1 MKIRGMP
8 DAPETVWLR
17 LTVTGTYY
25 HTSPY
30 DEPDAV
36 RYVRADLYDVLVERM
51 RTVRS
56 WCAAPNQEPLGELE
70 IAALR
75 YLPPGP

>member
-25 HTSPY
+25 HTSLH

-36 RYVRADLYDVLVERM
+36 RYVRADLYDALVERM
-51 RTVRS
+51 R
-56 WCAAPNQEPLGELE
+56 
-70 IAALR
+70 IAGAMSDPR
-75 YLPPGP
+75 DTDVE